1 MGTAEVVLEEKDV
14 GEGLGVLMSHYTE
27 GPFDFDPRSLS
38 LTALIK
44 VKVDR
49 MTGKRSKR

>member
-1 MGTAEVVLEEKDV
+1 MDEKEVKRGLEA
-14 GEGLGVLMSHYTE
+14 LMAHYTE

-44 VKVDR
+44 VKVER